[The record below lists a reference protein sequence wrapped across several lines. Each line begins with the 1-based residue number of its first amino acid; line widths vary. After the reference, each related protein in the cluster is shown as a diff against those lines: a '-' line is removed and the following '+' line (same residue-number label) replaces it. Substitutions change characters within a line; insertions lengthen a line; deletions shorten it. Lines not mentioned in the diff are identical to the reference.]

1 MTVVPSQAGQNLQVL
16 SDRVCIKLKSASS
29 SNRMA
34 VMVVEV
40 PPGGFVPPHTHA
52 KEEES
57 YFMLEGTMTM
67 QLGDQEWMIESGD
80 FVHVPAKIIHGYSN
94 PSEQSIR
101 FLAWSVGG
109 AVDEFFT
116 EMSENIRTVPDDLAK
131 MPAIFEKYGI
141 HMIDPPK
148 K

>member
-1 MTVVPSQAGQNLQVL
+1 MTVLRSQEGQTLQVL

-29 SNRMA
+29 ANRMA
-34 VMVVEV
+34 VMSVEV
-40 PPGGFVPPHTHA
+40 PPGGFVPPHTHD

-67 QLGDQEWMIESGD
+67 QLDNQEWMLEPGD
-80 FVHVPAKIIHGYSN
+80 FVHVPANTIHGYSN
-94 PSEQSIR
+94 HSDQSIR

-116 EMSENIRTVPDDLAK
+116 EMSENIQTMPDDLPK
-131 MPAIFEKYGI
+131 MPAILEKYGI
-141 HMIDPPK
+141 QMIDPA
-148 K
+148 

>member
-1 MTVVPSQAGQNLQVL
+1 MTVLRSQAGLSLQVL
-16 SDRVCIKLKSASS
+16 SDRVCIKLKSAASP
-29 SNRMA
+29 NRMA

-40 PPGGFVPPHTHA
+40 PPSGFVPPHTHA

-57 YFMLEGTMTM
+57 YFMLAGTMTM
-67 QLGDQEWMIESGD
+67 QLGDQEWMIEPGD
-80 FVHVPAKIIHGYSN
+80 FVHVPAKTIHGYSN
-94 PSEQSIR
+94 HSAQSIR

-116 EMSENIRTVPDDLAK
+116 EMSENIRTVPDDLPK

-141 HMIDPPK
+141 QMVDLPK